1 MTDMAEVERVAAV
14 PLVEL
19 LEAIPADARLVWTEP
34 DGLKATHYVPV
45 GKYAH
50 EAAELLRALANDLSR
65 ARDAIA
71 NCVVDR
77 ERLADERGS
86 LAKDAE
92 RYRYIRAHSI
102 CGPGTHNYD
111 PTQWKVGDPRPETM
125 DAHIDAAIEAAG
137 RTEGGG
143 G

>member
-1 MTDMAEVERVAAV
+1 MTAPTGEVERVAAA
-14 PLVEL
+14 
-19 LEAIPADARLVWTEP
+19 LEDLIHDAPEPEIEGVLTES
-34 DGLKATHYVPV
+34 LA
-45 GKYAH
+45 
-50 EAAELLRALANDLSR
+50 LLR
-65 ARDAIA
+65 
-71 NCVVDR
+71 
-77 ERLADERGS
+77 S